1 MTGKIGE
8 YTFELDSELGRIDVY
23 QKGDAVEPGWHIAV
37 GRNVDEKTFHYE
49 IMDWYVKRG
58 TAS

>member
-37 GRNVDEKTFHYE
+37 GHNVDEKTFHYE